1 MRSVLTAA
9 SLALSLASPIS
20 ARAQSALSIEVGFL
34 TAFEE
39 AVFQVGIRSTS
50 VKAGGV
56 GVDFALATFP
66 EAVIEGV
73 FFLMPNLDLT
83 TAVPVGPR
91 AWLMPRFGV
100 SALVGAGE
108 GGAGAVAGFN
118 LGIGLIGRMG
128 EKMGARMDVTYQRYL
143 GGGSSVGFTA
153 LTFGVAWMQ

>member
-20 ARAQSALSIEVGFL
+20 ARAQSALAIEAGFL

-39 AVFQVGIRSTS
+39 SVFQVGIRSTS
-50 VKAGGV
+50 VKTGGV
-56 GVDFALATFP
+56 GVDFALATLP
-66 EAVIEGV
+66 QAIGAGV

-108 GGAGAVAGFN
+108 EAGAVPGFN

-128 EKMGARMDVTYQRYL
+128 ERMGARMDVTYQRYV